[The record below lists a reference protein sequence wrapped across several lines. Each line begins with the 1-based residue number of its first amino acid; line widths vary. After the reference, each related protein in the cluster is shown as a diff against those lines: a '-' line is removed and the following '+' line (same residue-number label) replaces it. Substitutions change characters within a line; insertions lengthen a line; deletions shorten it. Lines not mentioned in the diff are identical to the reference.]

1 MVIKRTSLIFSILV
15 NTEAASNMT
24 QATMKHPTY
33 AKEPIEKIGE
43 TGGTV
48 VYIFPGGKACVK
60 KGKKSEKAETSS
72 EKVAPTPLKSKP
84 VDLAVA
90 AQSNVST
97 VSKATEQT
105 HQLPDA
111 PKIGDR
117 LVAAGVISPI
127 QLQVALYDQSHMN
140 MRLGDV
146 LIARG
151 WIDQETLESALSV

>member
-1 MVIKRTSLIFSILV
+1 
-15 NTEAASNMT
+15 MT
-24 QATMKHPTY
+24 QATRKHPTY
-33 AKEPIEKIGE
+33 TKGPIERIGE

-60 KGKKSEKAETSS
+60 KGKKSEKSNTSS
-72 EKVAPTPLKSKP
+72 AKGSSKRP
-84 VDLAVA
+84 DVKIESEVGIVQPDTAAVSQQA
-90 AQSNVST
+90 HP
-97 VSKATEQT
+97 AT
-105 HQLPDA
+105 DA

-117 LVAAGVISPI
+117 LVEAGVISPT

-151 WIDQETLESALSV
+151 WIDQDTLESALSA